1 MKELGVGII
10 GTGWV
15 AGSHIQAFEANPH
28 TEVRGIVSRDK
39 ARAAAKAAEHK
50 LTRCKPHD
58 RLEEMLASPDIH
70 IVSIATPHHLH
81 VEQSRTLGSAAS

>member
-28 TEVRGIVSRDK
+28 TEVRGIVSRDN
-39 ARAAAKAAEHK
+39 ARAAAKAGCARSWT
-50 LTRCKPHD
+50 L
-58 RLEEMLASPDIH
+58 SS
-70 IVSIATPHHLH
+70 IVFLPI
-81 VEQSRTLGSAAS
+81 V